1 MIKLKEVQMHK
12 RLIAL
17 GVLVVFGLGL
27 LAGCGA
33 SKQLIAEME
42 AACQAADDAEARLAS
57 LESQLQT
64 LQSDK
69 AEKEA
74 YIQELE
80 ETIAE
85 LESAKPS
92 RGEGGKPAR
101 ATVK

>member
-1 MIKLKEVQMHK
+1 MHK

-17 GVLVVFGLGL
+17 SVLVVFALGL

-33 SKQLIAEME
+33 SKELIAQME

-64 LQSDK
+64 LQSEK

-74 YIQELE
+74 RIQELE
-80 ETIAE
+80 QKIAE
-85 LESAKPS
+85 LETARPS
-92 RGEGGKPAR
+92 RDGKTTAP
-101 ATVK
+101 TTK

>member
-1 MIKLKEVQMHK
+1 MIKSKEVQMHK

-17 GVLVVFGLGL
+17 GVLVVVGFGL

-33 SKQLIAEME
+33 SKALIAEME

-69 AEKEA
+69 AAKEA
-74 YIQELE
+74 RIQELE
-80 ETIAE
+80 QKIAE
-85 LESAKPS
+85 LENAKPS
-92 RGEGGKPAR
+92 RGGGSKPKA
-101 ATVK
+101 K

>member
-33 SKQLIAEME
+33 SKQLIADME

-69 AEKEA
+69 TAKETR
-74 YIQELE
+74 IQELE
-80 ETIAE
+80 QKIAE

-92 RGEGGKPAR
+92 RGTGGKPER
-101 ATVK
+101 AEVK